1 MIVLAI
7 DTCDSRGSVALWR
20 EGAVLAIAE
29 HDSGEEY
36 SSWLLPAV
44 ARVLERAGLGA
55 ADVDAYGVASGPGS
69 FTGVR
74 VGLTTVKAW
83 CEVYGKPGAA
93 VSRLGAMAWQ
103 VSGEGKFIAA
113 FANAQKGL
121 VFGAVYR
128 RDGTGLEVVREE
140 MVIAPGKFVELAAEL
155 AQDGRI
161 TWVTTDPE
169 QVLADDAWKN
179 RETRGEGIESVSCFL
194 APAIAAI
201 AAKRMA
207 KGQLQGALE
216 LDANYVQRP
225 AAETYW
231 KVNTTRG
238 S

>member
-1 MIVLAI
+1 M
-7 DTCDSRGSVALWR
+7 
-20 EGAVLAIAE
+20 AIAE

-83 CEVYGKPGAA
+83 CEVYSKPGAA
-93 VSRLGAMAWQ
+93 VSRLEAMASQ
-103 VSGEGKFIAA
+103 VTGEGKFIAA

-128 RDGTGLEVVREE
+128 SNASGLVVVKEE

-169 QVLADDAWKN
+169 QVLADDGWKN
-179 RETRGEGIESVSCFL
+179 REARGERIESVSCFL

-225 AAETYW
+225 AAEAFW